1 MDSRLYLEINLFA
14 GAILI
19 PLLINLRQSN
29 SHMTDDRLFRHILR
43 LSLCA
48 MACDGGYSL
57 VKGQIFPGSFFL
69 NVLFNAAYFAFMG
82 LTCCSWMMYADYK
95 IYEDNVGLAQRKK
108 WYRIPLL
115 LELVMAF
122 LSPVTHWFFYVT
134 PDCVYHRGDLFWVH
148 ALLGWGMMLYAALIA
163 LRKLLERPN
172 RLKAIE
178 CWNIIFFM
186 LFPIIGSLTETLFFG
201 IPLTWPS
208 VSLSILVLFLN
219 IQDQQISL
227 DALTN
232 INNRRRLDKFL
243 TSRLTAPFLDGTIY
257 LVIIDVDRFKE
268 INDHYGHAV
277 GDSVLIRTAE
287 LLKQVCS
294 KQSSGDFLARY
305 GGDEF
310 AIVCQR
316 HSDAEVLKLV
326 ESIYELAQVY
336 TEDGLF
342 PCEVTVSAGFAAY
355 DPVSMTSIDHLI
367 AAADRQM
374 YRIKEKHHSK
384 A

>member
-1 MDSRLYLEINLFA
+1 MDSRLYFEINLFA

-29 SHMTDDRLFRHILR
+29 SHMIDDRLFRHILR

-57 VKGQIFPGSFFL
+57 VNGKVFPGSFPL
-69 NVLFNAAYFAFMG
+69 NIFFNSAYFVFMG

-95 IYEDNVGLAQRKK
+95 VYEDAAGLARRKR
-108 WYRIPLL
+108 WYRIPML
-115 LELVMAF
+115 LELLMAI
-122 LSPVTHWFFYVT
+122 LSPMTHWFFYVT

-148 ALLGWGMMLYAALIA
+148 GLLGWGMMLGAAVIA
-163 LRKLLERPN
+163 LHKLLERPG

-186 LFPIIGSLTETLFFG
+186 IFPIIGSLTETLFFG
-201 IPLTWPS
+201 IPLTWPC

-243 TSRLTAPFLDGTIY
+243 TSRLSTLVLSSPLY

-268 INDHYGHAV
+268 INDRYGHAV
-277 GDSVLIRTAE
+277 GDNVLIRTAE

-294 KQSSGDFLARY
+294 HQSSGDFLARY

-316 HSDAEVLKLV
+316 RSDAEVLKLV
-326 ESIYELAQVY
+326 ESIYEFAQTY
-336 TEDGLF
+336 SENGLF

-355 DPVSMTSIDHLI
+355 DPATMSSIDHLI

-374 YRIKEKHHSK
+374 YQIKEQHHSK
-384 A
+384 T